1 MTEFEIEIRRA
12 DVSIRIT
19 GSSKKE
25 LLARVKEAVG
35 ILDDI
40 ALKTTESSSRGKGSK
55 GVSLSSAGLVSDVPS
70 ITGVKTVRE
79 AILKVLSTDWG
90 RTPKSQGE
98 IRKALEVSAL
108 YYVAPVIANELRR
121 MTRLGLLRR
130 LPAKGGGFAY
140 VLASPP

>member
-12 DVSIRIT
+12 DVSIRVN

-35 ILDDI
+35 ILDNI
-40 ALKTTESSSRGKGSK
+40 TLTSERPSRGKGSK
-55 GVSLSSAGLVSDVPS
+55 GVSFSSAGLAADVPS
-70 ITGVKTVRE
+70 VTGVKTVRE
-79 AILKVLSTDWG
+79 AILKLLSTPWG

-121 MTRLGLLRR
+121 MTRVGLLRR
-130 LPAKGGGFAY
+130 LPAKGGGFSY